1 MEKKRFTARLKRK
14 GAYLPPED
22 TSAQQSGPEDAPS
35 SQNQLDRLQRARMSI
50 VPKTYKRPAWKHY
63 IRFAAL
69 AMILFI
75 DFGMIGSGLRM
86 HLVTHKILSGPMI
99 LKEMLAYILL
109 LVANLTVLPS
119 IVLTASRVDVDPDA
133 MHCQNLLWQTR
144 IPWDD
149 IRSVSAP
156 IWLKFAII
164 KTQRFFQLI
173 NKRDMSHFDELIQ
186 TIETATGQAS
196 Q

>member
-22 TSAQQSGPEDAPS
+22 TSAQLSGPEDAPS
-35 SQNQLDRLQRARMSI
+35 SENQLDRLQRARMSI
-50 VPKTYKRPAWKHY
+50 EPKTYKRPAWKHY

-69 AMILFI
+69 AMILFV
-75 DFGMIGSGLRM
+75 DFGMISSGLRM
-86 HLVTHKILSGPMI
+86 HFVTHKVLTGPMI
-99 LKEMLAYILL
+99 LKELFAYILL

-119 IVLTASRVDVDPDA
+119 IVLTASRVDVDA
-133 MHCQNLLWQTR
+133 GGLNCQNLLWRTR
-144 IPWDD
+144 IAWDD

-164 KTQRFFQLI
+164 RTQRFFQLV
-173 NKRDMSHFDELIQ
+173 NKRDMSQFNELIQ